1 MAVVPQGA
9 WHRFRSPE
17 GGTSWSATL
26 PGDHI
31 ELDVD
36 DPRTAEPQ
44 KVIASGKSF
53 RLVSGSNGT
62 MHFAIVKREADKL
75 NKVPL
80 SLASL
85 TVAVSLPLEAA
96 ALAKSHGAS

>member
-80 SLASL
+80 SYC
-85 TVAVSLPLEAA
+85 VVSL
-96 ALAKSHGAS
+96 G